1 MTADWWIL
9 LPVHGMAT
17 GKSRLA
23 AVLDAGARAALNR
36 HLLMHALE
44 VIEEW
49 RGDLAQCVVVS
60 PCDEALACASA
71 AGAQTLREPA
81 GAGLNAA
88 LSFAAADIA
97 ARGGVKL
104 LVVACDLPRLS
115 AASLRALTA
124 RAGAA
129 GDAAIAPDR
138 SGLGTNAL
146 ALDAGARNVFHFG
159 TDSCARHRTALMRA
173 GYPVASHVCDEL
185 AFDLDTPQDHAEWR
199 AQRDARMPRGMA
211 PPAQQTMEEAGK

>member
-1 MTADWWIL
+1 VSADWWTL

-36 HLLMHALE
+36 RLLMHTLE

-60 PCDEALACASA
+60 HCDEALACASA

-88 LSFAAADIA
+88 LSFAAEDVV

-104 LVVACDLPRLS
+104 LVVACDLPCLS

-146 ALDAGARNVFHFG
+146 ALDAGGHNAFHFG
-159 TDSCARHRTALMRA
+159 EDSYARHRAALMRA
-173 GYPVASHVCDEL
+173 GCRVTSHVCDEL
-185 AFDLDTPQDHAEWR
+185 AFDLDTPQDHAEWL
-199 AQRDARMPRGMA
+199 AQRDARISRRIALPVRQ
-211 PPAQQTMEEAGK
+211 PMEEAGK

>member
-1 MTADWWIL
+1 MTADWWTL

-23 AVLDAGARAALNR
+23 PVLDAGARAALNR
-36 HLLMHALE
+36 QLLIHTLE

-60 PCDEALACASA
+60 PCEEALTCARA

-88 LSFAAADIA
+88 LSFGDADIA
-97 ARGGVKL
+97 VRGGVKL

-115 AASLRALTA
+115 AASLRALTS
-124 RAGAA
+124 RANAA

-138 SGLGTNAL
+138 TGLGTNAL
-146 ALDAGARNVFHFG
+146 ALDAGARNAFHFG
-159 TDSCARHRTALMRA
+159 ADSCARHRAALMRA
-173 GYPVASHVCDEL
+173 GYRVASHVCDEL
-185 AFDLDTPQDHAEWR
+185 AFDLDTPQDYAEWQ
-199 AQRDARMPRGMA
+199 AQRDARMPRGTA
-211 PPAQQTMEEAGK
+211 LPVRQTMEEAEK